1 MPSRR
6 ALAGCCL
13 ALILLSMGTV
23 RGAQAPP
30 VTEAT
35 LDNGLRILILED
47 HRNPIATVQT
57 WYRVGARN
65 EIPGATGLAHFL
77 EHMMFKG
84 TPTYGK
90 GQLAQVVEENGGQD
104 NAFTSHDVTTYYVN
118 IAADRVD
125 LVLGLEADR
134 MRNLLLDPQEIES
147 ERQGAAEPH
156 RGRSRRLSLG
166 GVPRCRLQGASLWLA
181 RDRVDERHPA
191 HQRGR
196 AARLLRPLLRSRQR
210 ASRGGGRRGPAAG
223 DRPGPRDL
231 RQACARRRAAAH
243 ELRGASPGWR
253 APGARLQAR
262 RAGRYRV
269 HRLPRAQLCLR
280 RCARPRAALDH
291 PPGRPRLA
299 AVPAARLRA
308 AARPQRGRRLYLS
321 LARSQPLLVLGD
333 APARTQRRGARARHH
348 GRDRAREE
356 PARAGGGARASQE
369 PNRGGLRLAPGLD
382 LLARVDPGALRDV
395 RHVAEQRVLRSPHS
409 WSDRRRS
416 AARGAHVLP
425 APLPHGGHPPA
436 RRPARRHGTVTAMS
450 WRWPRGALALLLI
463 AALFV
468 AAAWAGRQLGTGNG
482 APVSVTGTIEAT
494 QVDVSVKITGR
505 ILERLVNE
513 GDKVTRG
520 QPLVR
525 LDDSELAADVRR
537 LEASLR
543 SAQATLRDLEK
554 GARPQEIEDA
564 RAAVS
569 SSEATRSMTERE
581 FQRTDQLFKQNLI
594 AAQDVDRARQA
605 FDVARAQE
613 RSAREKLALLLEG
626 SRPDQIDAAR
636 WQVSQAESAL
646 VQAQS
651 RLREAMVVSP
661 IDGVVLRKNL
671 EAGETANPGVPIL
684 TLVNPKDVWLRAYV
698 PETEVGRLKV
708 GDTAK
713 LRVDAFPD
721 RVFSGR
727 LTEIGS
733 EAEYTP
739 RNVQTKKERVN
750 LVFRIKIQI
759 DNPQGILKPGL
770 PADADVG

>member
-1 MPSRR
+1 
-6 ALAGCCL
+6 
-13 ALILLSMGTV
+13 
-23 RGAQAPP
+23 
-30 VTEAT
+30 
-35 LDNGLRILILED
+35 
-47 HRNPIATVQT
+47 
-57 WYRVGARN
+57 
-65 EIPGATGLAHFL
+65 
-77 EHMMFKG
+77 
-84 TPTYGK
+84 
-90 GQLAQVVEENGGQD
+90 
-104 NAFTSHDVTTYYVN
+104 
-118 IAADRVD
+118 
-125 LVLGLEADR
+125 
-134 MRNLLLDPQEIES
+134 
-147 ERQGAAEPH
+147 
-156 RGRSRRLSLG
+156 
-166 GVPRCRLQGASLWLA
+166 
-181 RDRVDERHPA
+181 
-191 HQRGR
+191 
-196 AARLLRPLLRSRQR
+196 
-210 ASRGGGRRGPAAG
+210 
-223 DRPGPRDL
+223 
-231 RQACARRRAAAH
+231 
-243 ELRGASPGWR
+243 
-253 APGARLQAR
+253 
-262 RAGRYRV
+262 
-269 HRLPRAQLCLR
+269 
-280 RCARPRAALDH
+280 
-291 PPGRPRLA
+291 
-299 AVPAARLRA
+299 
-308 AARPQRGRRLYLS
+308 
-321 LARSQPLLVLGD
+321 
-333 APARTQRRGARARHH
+333 
-348 GRDRAREE
+348 
-356 PARAGGGARASQE
+356 
-369 PNRGGLRLAPGLD
+369 
-382 LLARVDPGALRDV
+382 
-395 RHVAEQRVLRSPHS
+395 
-409 WSDRRRS
+409 
-416 AARGAHVLP
+416 
-425 APLPHGGHPPA
+425 
-436 RRPARRHGTVTAMS
+436 MS
-450 WRWPRGALALLLI
+450 WRWQRWALALLLV
-463 AALFV
+463 AAVSV
-468 AAAWAGRQLGTGNG
+468 AAAWAGRHLGTGNG

-505 ILERLVNE
+505 IVERLVNE

-564 RAAVS
+564 RAAVAS
-569 SSEATRSMTERE
+569 AEATRSMTERE

-613 RSAREKLALLLEG
+613 RSAREKLALLLAG

-651 RLREAMVVSP
+651 RLREAMVFSP

-698 PETEVGRLKV
+698 PEMDVGRLKV
-708 GDTAK
+708 GDTAR

-721 RVFSGR
+721 RVFTGR

>member
-1 MPSRR
+1 MS
-6 ALAGCCL
+6 
-13 ALILLSMGTV
+13 
-23 RGAQAPP
+23 
-30 VTEAT
+30 
-35 LDNGLRILILED
+35 
-47 HRNPIATVQT
+47 
-57 WYRVGARN
+57 
-65 EIPGATGLAHFL
+65 
-77 EHMMFKG
+77 
-84 TPTYGK
+84 
-90 GQLAQVVEENGGQD
+90 
-104 NAFTSHDVTTYYVN
+104 
-118 IAADRVD
+118 
-125 LVLGLEADR
+125 
-134 MRNLLLDPQEIES
+134 
-147 ERQGAAEPH
+147 
-156 RGRSRRLSLG
+156 GR
-166 GVPRCRLQGASLWLA
+166 W
-181 RDRVDERHPA
+181 H
-191 HQRGR
+191 
-196 AARLLRPLLRSRQR
+196 
-210 ASRGGGRRGPAAG
+210 
-223 DRPGPRDL
+223 
-231 RQACARRRAAAH
+231 
-243 ELRGASPGWR
+243 
-253 APGARLQAR
+253 
-262 RAGRYRV
+262 
-269 HRLPRAQLCLR
+269 
-280 RCARPRAALDH
+280 
-291 PPGRPRLA
+291 
-299 AVPAARLRA
+299 
-308 AARPQRGRRLYLS
+308 
-321 LARSQPLLVLGD
+321 
-333 APARTQRRGARARHH
+333 
-348 GRDRAREE
+348 
-356 PARAGGGARASQE
+356 
-369 PNRGGLRLAPGLD
+369 
-382 LLARVDPGALRDV
+382 
-395 RHVAEQRVLRSPHS
+395 
-409 WSDRRRS
+409 
-416 AARGAHVLP
+416 
-425 APLPHGGHPPA
+425 
-436 RRPARRHGTVTAMS
+436 
-450 WRWPRGALALLLI
+450 RGALALVLI

-482 APVSVTGTIEAT
+482 VPVSVTGTIEAT

-537 LEASLR
+537 LEAGLR

-569 SSEATRSMTERE
+569 SAEATRSMTERE

-671 EAGETANPGVPIL
+671 EVGETANPGVPIL
-684 TLVNPKDVWLRAYV
+684 TLVNPRDVWLRAYV

-708 GDTAK
+708 GDAAK

-721 RVFSGR
+721 REFTGR

>member
-1 MPSRR
+1 
-6 ALAGCCL
+6 
-13 ALILLSMGTV
+13 
-23 RGAQAPP
+23 
-30 VTEAT
+30 
-35 LDNGLRILILED
+35 
-47 HRNPIATVQT
+47 
-57 WYRVGARN
+57 
-65 EIPGATGLAHFL
+65 
-77 EHMMFKG
+77 
-84 TPTYGK
+84 
-90 GQLAQVVEENGGQD
+90 
-104 NAFTSHDVTTYYVN
+104 
-118 IAADRVD
+118 
-125 LVLGLEADR
+125 
-134 MRNLLLDPQEIES
+134 
-147 ERQGAAEPH
+147 
-156 RGRSRRLSLG
+156 
-166 GVPRCRLQGASLWLA
+166 
-181 RDRVDERHPA
+181 
-191 HQRGR
+191 
-196 AARLLRPLLRSRQR
+196 
-210 ASRGGGRRGPAAG
+210 
-223 DRPGPRDL
+223 
-231 RQACARRRAAAH
+231 
-243 ELRGASPGWR
+243 
-253 APGARLQAR
+253 
-262 RAGRYRV
+262 
-269 HRLPRAQLCLR
+269 
-280 RCARPRAALDH
+280 
-291 PPGRPRLA
+291 
-299 AVPAARLRA
+299 
-308 AARPQRGRRLYLS
+308 
-321 LARSQPLLVLGD
+321 
-333 APARTQRRGARARHH
+333 
-348 GRDRAREE
+348 
-356 PARAGGGARASQE
+356 
-369 PNRGGLRLAPGLD
+369 
-382 LLARVDPGALRDV
+382 
-395 RHVAEQRVLRSPHS
+395 
-409 WSDRRRS
+409 
-416 AARGAHVLP
+416 
-425 APLPHGGHPPA
+425 
-436 RRPARRHGTVTAMS
+436 MS
-450 WRWPRGALALLLI
+450 WRWQRWALALLLV
-463 AALFV
+463 AAASV
-468 AAAWAGRQLGTGNG
+468 AAAWAGRHLGTGNG

-505 ILERLVNE
+505 IVERLVNE

-564 RAAVS
+564 RAAVAS
-569 SSEATRSMTERE
+569 AEATRSMTERE

-613 RSAREKLALLLEG
+613 RSAREKLALLLAG

-651 RLREAMVVSP
+651 RLREAMVFSP

-708 GDTAK
+708 GDTAR

-721 RVFSGR
+721 RVFTGR
-727 LTEIGS
+727 LTEIGA